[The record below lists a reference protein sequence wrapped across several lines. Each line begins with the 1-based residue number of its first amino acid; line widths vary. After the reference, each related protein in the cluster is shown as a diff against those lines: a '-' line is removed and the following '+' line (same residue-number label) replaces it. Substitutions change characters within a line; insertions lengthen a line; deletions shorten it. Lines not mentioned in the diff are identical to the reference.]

1 MQKKKNILIVT
12 RDFSK
17 EVSTRFERII
27 MIPVKGMAEN
37 LRGLSVD
44 QILAPKKMN
53 TNEQEWFNESIF
65 PLAINGHSK
74 NMKITYY

>member
-27 MIPVKGMAEN
+27 MIPVKSVAEN
-37 LRGLSVD
+37 LRGLRVD
-44 QILAPKKMN
+44 QILAPKQMN
-53 TNEQEWFNESIF
+53 INEQEWFKESIF
-65 PLAINGHSK
+65 PLAIDGDSK

>member
-1 MQKKKNILIVT
+1 MKQKNILIIT

-27 MIPVKGMAEN
+27 MIPVKGMAEH

-44 QILAPKKMN
+44 QILAPKQMN
-53 TNEQEWFNESIF
+53 SNEREWFKESIF
-65 PLAINGHSK
+65 PLTIGGHK
-74 NMKITYY
+74 TNMKITYY